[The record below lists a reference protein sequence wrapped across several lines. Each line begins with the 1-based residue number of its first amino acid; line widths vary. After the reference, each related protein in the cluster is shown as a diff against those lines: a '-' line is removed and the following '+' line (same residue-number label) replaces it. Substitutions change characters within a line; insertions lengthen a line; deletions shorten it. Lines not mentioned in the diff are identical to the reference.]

1 MTIKEMISEILET
14 VRTINNKCP
23 WFLVTYSFQYQNG
36 DDGIGSCC
44 IRMGKLTNKTLRDV
58 REVIKERNFFCDG
71 TVSILILSATRL
83 DDYEEDE

>member
-23 WFLVTYSFQYQNG
+23 WFLVTYSFRRQNG
-36 DDGIGSCC
+36 NDGIGSCC
-44 IRMGKLTNKTLRDV
+44 IRMGNLTNKTWCQARDV
-58 REVIKERNFFCDG
+58 IRDGFFGGDN
-71 TVSILILSATRL
+71 VSIVILGATRL